1 MQTFFNLLLTKVFEV
16 NRVMFPISVHNT
28 FVVVGLSYWTI
39 NYDVI
44 NIPVPFDFLGI
55 YYFDMIIILYNFFIP
70 GL

>member
-1 MQTFFNLLLTKVFEV
+1 
-16 NRVMFPISVHNT
+16 MFPISAHNT